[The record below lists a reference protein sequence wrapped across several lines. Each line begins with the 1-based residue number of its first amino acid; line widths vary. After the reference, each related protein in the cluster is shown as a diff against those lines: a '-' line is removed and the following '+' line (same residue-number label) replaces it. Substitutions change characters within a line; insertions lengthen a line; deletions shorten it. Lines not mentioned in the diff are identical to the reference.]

1 MNTIA
6 PQVKKVVI
14 ASLALIL
21 AAGIGYLAAG
31 KFSSQGKY
39 VEVKG
44 LSERIVKADTA
55 IWPINIEARSNNI
68 DSLYQEIERNI
79 GIVEEFLLDQG
90 FTEEEINVA
99 PINVYQDT
107 YQGAQYR
114 YNANVQMS
122 VYTDKV
128 DLVRSASEQTLDLIR
143 RGVVISGNYIDFQFN
158 DLNSIKTDMLAE
170 AIENARVSAEQFAT
184 DSGTRLK
191 GIARANQG
199 VFSITQKDPGSPEYK
214 NVRIVSTL
222 RYLLK

>member
-1 MNTIA
+1 MNITA
-6 PQVKKVVI
+6 SPMKKVVI
-14 ASLALIL
+14 AGLSLVL
-21 AAGIGYLAAG
+21 AAGVGYLAAG

-55 IWPINIEARSNNI
+55 IWPINIESRSSNI
-68 DSLYQEIERNI
+68 DTLYQEIERSI
-79 GIVEEFLLDQG
+79 AIVEEFLLDQG
-90 FTEEEINVA
+90 FAAEEINVA

-122 VYTDKV
+122 VYTAKV

-158 DLNSIKTDMLAE
+158 DLNSIKPEMLGE
-170 AIENARVSAEQFAT
+170 AIENARVSAEQFAGQ
-184 DSGTRLK
+184 SGTRL
-191 GIARANQG
+191 GRISRANQG
-199 VFSITQKDPGSPEYK
+199 VFSISEKDPASPEYK
-214 NVRIVSTL
+214 NVRVVSTL

>member
-1 MNTIA
+1 MNITA
-6 PQVKKVVI
+6 SPMKKVVI
-14 ASLALIL
+14 AGLSLVL
-21 AAGIGYLAAG
+21 AAGVGYLAAG

-55 IWPINIEARSNNI
+55 IWPINIESRSSNI
-68 DSLYQEIERNI
+68 DTLYQEIERSI
-79 GIVEEFLLDQG
+79 AIVEEFLLDQG
-90 FTEEEINVA
+90 FATDEINVA

-122 VYTDKV
+122 VYTAKV

-158 DLNSIKTDMLAE
+158 DLNSIKPEMLGE
-170 AIENARVSAEQFAT
+170 AIENARVSAEQFAGQ
-184 DSGTRLK
+184 SGTRL
-191 GIARANQG
+191 GRISRANQG
-199 VFSITQKDPGSPEYK
+199 VFSISEKDPASPEYK
-214 NVRIVSTL
+214 NVRVVSTL

>member
-1 MNTIA
+1 MKTIA
-6 PQVKKVVI
+6 PPIKKVLI
-14 ASLALIL
+14 ASTALL
-21 AAGIGYLAAG
+21 LSAGMGYLAAG
-31 KFSSQGKY
+31 QFSSQGKY

-55 IWPINIEARSNNI
+55 IWPISIETRSNNI
-68 DSLYQEIERNI
+68 DSLYQEIEKNI
-79 GIVEEFLLDQG
+79 GVVEEFLLEQG
-90 FTEEEINVA
+90 FAEDEINVA

-122 VYTDKV
+122 VYTEQV

-158 DLNSIKTDMLAE
+158 DLNSIKPEMLEE
-170 AIENARVSAEQFAT
+170 AIENARISAEQFAA
-184 DSGTRLK
+184 DSGTRLG

-214 NVRIVSTL
+214 NVRVVSTL
-222 RYLLK
+222 RYLLR